1 MIVGATRDRVVIFV
15 ATTGASPSS
24 PHQSRH
30 WSPRRVFLQQSPC
43 ELRFCCPRHGLGV
56 HERRFKSGASS
67 QVRSGLGTITR
78 DWSANKPQNVQLDDP
93 DSDAIPG
100 WSPSPPSTAATRSSQ
115 SRIDSLQASLSD
127 SITTSEKL
135 LSSSQSS
142 QKRAA
147 EPFNPSSQPPA
158 KKRVL
163 PASFSNPLQSKTKTL
178 SRTATLGSGS
188 FRANTSSSVS
198 KAPSHSALKPFS
210 KDTVSLSQEQ
220 NHILKL
226 AQEGKS
232 LFYTGSAGTGK
243 SVLLREII
251 KTLRKKYVTVP
262 DAVAVTASTGTFDPS
277 CLMIQRQFHSG
288 IAACNIGGVTIHS
301 FAGIGLG
308 REKAE
313 QLADRVRKNKKAS
326 SRWMRTK
333 VLIVDEGL
341 LRWHYLVLAFV
352 QTRL

>member
-1 MIVGATRDRVVIFV
+1 MSCGSVVWVII
-15 ATTGASPSS
+15 
-24 PHQSRH
+24 
-30 WSPRRVFLQQSPC
+30 
-43 ELRFCCPRHGLGV
+43 LGV
-56 HERRFKSGASS
+56 HECRHKSGASS
-67 QVRSGLGTITR
+67 QVRSGLGTVTR
-78 DWSANKPQNVQLDDP
+78 DWSANKPQNTQIDDP
-93 DSDAIPG
+93 DSDAISG
-100 WSPSPPSTAATRSSQ
+100 WSPSPPSTATARSSQ
-115 SRIDSLQASLSD
+115 SRIDSLQASLSN
-127 SITTSEKL
+127 SITSSEKL

-147 EPFNPSSQPPA
+147 EPFDHSSQPPA

-163 PASFSNPLQSKTKTL
+163 PASFSHPSQPKTKTL
-178 SRTATLGSGS
+178 SRSATLSSKS
-188 FRANTSSSVS
+188 FGAPANTSSSIS
-198 KAPSHSALKPFS
+198 RAPSHSALRPFS
-210 KDTVSLSQEQ
+210 KASDTISLSQEQ

-251 KTLRKKYVTVP
+251 KTLRKKYVAIP
-262 DAVAVTASTGTFDPS
+262 DAVAVTASTGTFDLS
-277 CLMIQRQFHSG
+277 CLGIQRQSHLG

-333 VLIVDEGL
+333 VLIIDEGS
-341 LRWHYLVLAFV
+341 LRWHYLVPAFV
-352 QTRL
+352 